1 MPGDARARSPPG
13 APPEA
18 ATAATGRGGLT
29 DCPTPNVARASS
41 SQVFKESRRYLR
53 VRLSR
58 LNRGLAADVAEGNL
72 IFCDFLVRCVG
83 LPMGVSMMSSRWQ
96 A

>member
-58 LNRGLAADVAEGNL
+58 LNRGLAADVAEGSPPL
-72 IFCDFLVRCVG
+72 QQGSAL
-83 LPMGVSMMSSRWQ
+83 
-96 A
+96 